1 VTGSTIR
8 KMANQPT
15 AVRILCTLGLR
26 GVLTEAAPM
35 LAGRGFDLVAAY
47 GPTNLLLGRM
57 AEGESAD
64 VAILVDAAIEALIR
78 RGTIA
83 AGSRR
88 DLARSGVGIAVKV
101 GAPRPDIGTVDAF
114 RRAMLAARSIGF
126 SKSGASGIHFAELIG
141 RLGIAD
147 EVNRNA
153 KVRDGVV
160 GELAASGEV
169 EIAVQQ
175 ISELK
180 LVDGIDIV
188 GSLPDELQKL
198 TVFSAGVFAASA
210 QPARATALVAALAS
224 PDVTA
229 VMRQKGLEPIAG
241 VV

>member
-1 VTGSTIR
+1 
-8 KMANQPT
+8 MPNQGG
-15 AVRILCTLGLR
+15 AIRILCTLGLR
-26 GVLTEAAPM
+26 GVLTDVAPM
-35 LAGRGFDLVAAY
+35 LAGRGLDFVAAY
-47 GPTNLLLGRM
+47 GATNMLLGRM

-64 VAILVDAAIEALIR
+64 VAILVDAAIDALTR

-88 DLARSGVGIAVKV
+88 DLARSGVGIAVAA
-101 GAPRPDIGTVDAF
+101 GAARPDIGTVEAF
-114 RRAMLAARSIGF
+114 RHAMLAARSIGY
-126 SKSGASGIHFAELIG
+126 SKSGASGLHFAELIG
-141 RLGIAD
+141 RLGIAA
-147 EVNRNA
+147 EVTRKA
-153 KVRDGVV
+153 KVQDGVV
-160 GELAASGEV
+160 GELAANGEV

-210 QPARATALVAALAS
+210 QPARAASLIAALAS
-224 PDVTA
+224 PNVTA
-229 VMRQKGLEPIAG
+229 VMRHKGLEPIAS

>member
-1 VTGSTIR
+1 
-8 KMANQPT
+8 MANQP
-15 AVRILCTLGLR
+15 AAIRILCTLGLR
-26 GVLTEAAPM
+26 GVLTDVAPM
-35 LAGRGFDLVAAY
+35 LAGRGLDFVAAY
-47 GPTNLLLGRM
+47 GATNMLLGRM

-64 VAILVDAAIEALIR
+64 VAILVDAAIDDLTR
-78 RGTIA
+78 QGRIA

-88 DLARSGVGIAVKV
+88 DLARSDVGIAVAA
-101 GAPRPDIGTVDAF
+101 GAARPDIGTVETF
-114 RRAMLAARSIGF
+114 RHAMLAARSIGY
-126 SKSGASGIHFAELIG
+126 SKSGASGLHFAELIG
-141 RLGIAD
+141 RLGIAA
-147 EVNRNA
+147 EVIRKA
-153 KVRDGVV
+153 KVQDGVV
-160 GELAASGEV
+160 GELAANGEV

-210 QPARATALVAALAS
+210 QPARAAALIAALAS

-229 VMRQKGLEPIAG
+229 VMRRKGLEPMAS